1 MLIRTCM
8 KNFPGEQHLLSGDN
22 SNSKELSGKRIRSVS
37 NEQGDSVVHI
47 CKEKCSAG
55 LTNMVLGAHCRCY
68 YALRWNSLVLHVA
81 SGTGRH
87 DPGFPRSRSDP
98 PTGGSAHDTGQLSL
112 LWLIP
117 QCTHMTLVS
126 CTCCWSWAQGAA
138 ATALTAADV
147 PEALDVLMVLFPCG
161 SHLVMWQDSAPADTH
176 IGVQQLRPWV
186 KVARE
191 IILLWW
197 WWLSYGC
204 AHKMTFLQDYFPF
217 I

>member
-1 MLIRTCM
+1 MFCWPHKHGSGGSLQMLLRTPV
-8 KNFPGEQHLLSGDN
+8 KLPGTACCKWYWQTWSRLPQ
-22 SNSKELSGKRIRSVS
+22 KQKR
-37 NEQGDSVVHI
+37 
-47 CKEKCSAG
+47 
-55 LTNMVLGAHCRCY
+55 
-68 YALRWNSLVLHVA
+68 
-81 SGTGRH
+81 
-87 DPGFPRSRSDP
+87 PP
-98 PTGGSAHDTGQLSL
+98 PTGGSAHDTGQLSP

-138 ATALTAADV
+138 ATALTAAEV
-147 PEALDVLMVLFPCG
+147 QKALDVLMVLFPCG

-176 IGVQQLRPWV
+176 IRVQQLRPWA

>member
-1 MLIRTCM
+1 MFCWPHKHGSGGSLQMLLRTPV
-8 KNFPGEQHLLSGDN
+8 KLPGTACCKWYWQTWSRLPQ
-22 SNSKELSGKRIRSVS
+22 KQKR
-37 NEQGDSVVHI
+37 
-47 CKEKCSAG
+47 
-55 LTNMVLGAHCRCY
+55 
-68 YALRWNSLVLHVA
+68 
-81 SGTGRH
+81 
-87 DPGFPRSRSDP
+87 PP
-98 PTGGSAHDTGQLSL
+98 PTGGSAHDTGQLSP

-176 IGVQQLRPWV
+176 IRGQQLRPWA

-197 WWLSYGC
+197 WWFSYGC